1 MPRSKESYA
10 AAGRKG
16 AAALTREQR
25 SAAGQRGAASLH
37 SPDGLIARLVKAA
50 PELTAEQKAKLA
62 DLLRTPSG
70 GASA

>member
-1 MPRSKESYA
+1 MPRSRESYVE
-10 AAGRKG
+10 AGRRSAALRTPEERAETARLG
-16 AAALTREQR
+16 AAAVN
-25 SAAGQRGAASLH
+25 